1 MNRNLANRLK
11 AMLGVS
17 IAALTV
23 LASAQTLLSNSGDS
37 VTRTRAVGQAAQK
50 TASAIKQKAQQ
61 KAKLREQVRKNS
73 TAAKAP
79 KREAGR
85 RTLLVEQPNAKTRAI
100 PFYFGYQFQNALLSL
115 VNEDKE
121 QSMKNVGGL
130 VRTFEDTPIADGLKE
145 IVSNL
150 GSGTIDWAANR
161 TKMTETINVIASAY
175 QQTDN
180 AMAYNFSI
188 GVIVS
193 TTINFMPLLN
203 DNNVKKSVEEL
214 IQGMQKSVRES
225 IASLPEGVSTDLKG
239 ALETFGN
246 SAVTVETLS
255 KTINALNAVY
265 AKEAELQ

>member
-1 MNRNLANRLK
+1 MNRNLANRIK
-11 AMLGVS
+11 AILGVGV
-17 IAALTV
+17 AALTA
-23 LASAQTLLSNSGDS
+23 LTSAQTLLANSGDS

-50 TASAIKQKAQQ
+50 TASAVKQKVQQ

-73 TAAKAP
+73 ASAKAP
-79 KREAGR
+79 KREVGR

-145 IVSNL
+145 VVSNL
-150 GSGTIDWAANR
+150 ESGTIDWAANR
-161 TKMTETINVIASAY
+161 TKMTETINILVSAY
-175 QQTDN
+175 QQTDS
-180 AMAYNFSI
+180 AMSYNFSI

-225 IASLPEGVSTDLKG
+225 IASLPEGVSTDLKA
-239 ALETFGN
+239 ALENFGN
-246 SAVTVETLS
+246 SAVTVDTLS